1 MFHKGAEMKKLII
14 VLFALATILPML
26 ATAKDVD
33 LAVRPNFGYRSVDGG
48 ADQIVIGGSLDV
60 IFTRLTN
67 GYMAT
72 TPGFELSFM
81 DDITIFN
88 VNIPITGRYPLGM
101 VIPHMHMGMAIAHYS
116 SSTAWLLDDT
126 DVEFLLG
133 VGVDIR
139 VAPNLYVGPQ
149 FETMSFDTFDIE
161 IVANIPI

>member
-1 MFHKGAEMKKLII
+1 MKKLII
-14 VLFALATILPML
+14 VLLALTIILPIV

-33 LAVRPNFGYRSVDGG
+33 LAIRPNFGYRSVDGG
-48 ADQIVIGGSLDV
+48 ADQLVVGGSLDV

-72 TPGFELSFM
+72 TPGFEISFM
-81 DDITIFN
+81 DDLTIFSI
-88 VNIPITGRYPLGM
+88 NIPITGRYPLGM

-116 SSTAWLLDDT
+116 SSTFWLRDET
-126 DVEFLLG
+126 DVEFLFG
-133 VGVDIR
+133 TGVDIR